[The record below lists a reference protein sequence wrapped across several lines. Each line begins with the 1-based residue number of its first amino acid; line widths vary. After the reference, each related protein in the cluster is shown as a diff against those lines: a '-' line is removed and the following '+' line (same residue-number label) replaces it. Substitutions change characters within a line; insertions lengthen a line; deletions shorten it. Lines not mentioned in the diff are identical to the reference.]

1 MGIIVEGCLA
11 DFKAHGCLGELVCR
25 LAVRIMKADAFRYPT
40 LPEKLQGM
48 DAEDLGSEFI
58 LAMFEKDRAKD
69 PSGKRTS
76 WDEVLVKDG
85 ATDADLAARTRTM
98 ANNWLV
104 DQFHTTQLGRDYE
117 KLRNKLRRATKDGAP
132 MFVHY
137 GAPSAW
143 GLAGGPSKPF
153 HEERCREMR
162 SAARRHTVTRMVSKG
177 KRDGNLGRKGEVE
190 ALVLDVLTAAQGT
203 IEQTPLFSLIL
214 DRVVGDVVVT
224 DIRPVTDW
232 AGGRV
237 EEFGMDE
244 ALDRANKEDDG
255 RRAHNGGLEEV

>member
-11 DFKAHGCLGELVCR
+11 DFKANGCLGELVCR

-69 PSGKRTS
+69 PSGERTS
-76 WDEVLVKDG
+76 WDKVLVKDG
-85 ATDADLAARTRTM
+85 ATDKDMATHTRTM

-104 DQFHTTQLGRDYE
+104 DQFHATQLGRDYM
-117 KLRNKLRRATKDGAP
+117 KLRKKLDRAP

-137 GAPSAW
+137 DTPSAW

-153 HEERCREMR
+153 HEGRCRELR

-232 AGGRV
+232 AGDRV
-237 EEFGMDE
+237 EAFGMDE

-255 RRAHNGGLEEV
+255 RRAHGGLEEV